1 MARLNRSI
9 HHSKAISLALS
20 LCILTGGG
28 LGHIIGLNAQAAS
41 PDVLTGD
48 VRVTVNPANL
58 LESTPVI
65 GANRK
70 VSMSFRGVDI
80 QDALR
85 ALAQKGGFNVLLDES
100 VSGTITVDLNNVTIR
115 DALETL
121 KTYGNLSYSVQG
133 RNLMVADAASQKG
146 QSFKKSM
153 TRIFPL
159 HNANAKVV
167 ASFLNSTVFADRV
180 SATSGGGGTAGG
192 SSSGG
197 SSGGSTAPMP
207 VTADYHTNSIIVVG
221 DPTDIKMVQEHI
233 EALDQPRQMKTWR
246 LSQANALDV
255 ATILSTS
262 LFNEGQPPISV
273 TSGSGTASAQGGGM
287 PSSLRVTMENI
298 AEGTGASQSSQSTG
312 SSGGGASSNP
322 LVNNLTLRARTQ
334 QTQTIQVSPT
344 GPIILPD
351 TRMNTLTLLGT
362 ADQISMAEALIP
374 TLDRK
379 VPQVVLEASL
389 VEISEDGRR
398 ELGYTS
404 GSNNNYLST
413 GTNNSASSTLVN
425 RAFSNAVG
433 STTSTDSPL
442 ESLFRITSHP
452 LHRSRDFLFQVNA
465 LASKS
470 KAKMLANPT
479 VITASDNETI
489 ISIVDEVI
497 RSVTVT
503 QGAFGSAPTFT
514 TNIGEA
520 GIVLNI
526 LPKVGAN
533 NTINLRV
540 RPIISTISKT
550 EHDRFG
556 NVVTLLSKREA
567 LAQNVQLHDGET
579 FVLGG
584 LIHNTNTEAI
594 TRNPFLSSLPI
605 VGALGR
611 NSVNSKHRSE
621 LVVMITP
628 HIINDDAEVARSI
641 PRMPGSQIV
650 PATLSNGQTPGG
662 DDNLLPVSMTGENT
676 PNALPPLEK
685 AHTINSVNNMEDA
698 LDTKPLASPAPK
710 PSGSLLPGA
719 LFPAS
724 GASVPKPAKLG
735 LKPNKPE
742 QPVKPNFSAPEITT
756 TPIEPS
762 GSAVSARTANS
773 HADQAADSIAIKLK
787 SPSERHTVYPLPEPD
802 TSDEAI
808 RAIINRYK

>member
-9 HHSKAISLALS
+9 HHSKTISLALS
-20 LCILTGGG
+20 LCMLTGGG
-28 LGHIIGLNAQAAS
+28 LGQVFGLNAQAAS

-48 VRVTVNPANL
+48 IRVTVNPANL
-58 LESTPVI
+58 LESAPVI
-65 GANRK
+65 GADRK

-100 VSGTITVDLNNVTIR
+100 VTGTITVDLNNVTIR

-121 KTYGNLSYSVQG
+121 KTYGNLAYSVQG
-133 RNLMVADAASQKG
+133 RNLMVADATSQKG

-180 SATSGGGGTAGG
+180 GAASGGGAAGG

-197 SSGGSTAPMP
+197 SSSGSSTTPMP

-221 DPTDIKMVQEHI
+221 DPTDIKMVQEHL

-255 ATILSTS
+255 ATILSSS
-262 LFNEGQPPISV
+262 LFNEGQPPITV
-273 TSGSGTASAQGGGM
+273 TSGSSTATTQGGGM
-287 PSSLRVTMENI
+287 PSTLRVTMENI

-312 SSGGGASSNP
+312 SSGGSSSNP

-533 NTINLRV
+533 NTVNLRV

-628 HIINDDAEVARSI
+628 HIINDDAEVARNI

-662 DDNLLPVSMTGENT
+662 DDNLLPVSMTGET
-676 PNALPPLEK
+676 APSALPPLEK
-685 AHTINSVNNMEDA
+685 AHTINSINNTEDP
-698 LDTKPLASPAPK
+698 LDSKPMASPSPK
-710 PSGSLLPGA
+710 PSGSLRPGA

-724 GASVPKPAKLG
+724 GASAPKPVKLG
-735 LKPNKPE
+735 IKPGKTEKPV
-742 QPVKPNFSAPEITT
+742 QPNFSTPEITT
-756 TPIEPS
+756 TPTASPI
-762 GSAVSARTANS
+762 SARS
-773 HADQAADSIAIKLK
+773 VGSDADKAADSIAIKLK